1 MISSHDKNIKNLSQ
15 SLSDGQSGQKEIIVR
30 INGVLPDKSR
40 LGNKQTSERY
50 AEIMQSGMETNTSCS
65 IIIRDTKQNTLDSHF
80 HILFD
85 LGDGVISSVEKGLSD
100 LGMEKYLSVK
110 GAGQPNLHSTP
121 AMGSP
126 LLLSSR
132 STKTENSALQSSAF
146 RLFDALLISHS
157 HEDHVSDLS
166 KLILRQNSI
175 ADHSPM
181 NKIRVYCTRTC
192 KEYIT
197 KDLGS
202 RTSLTTNNIEE
213 CIDFQVV
220 TPNEF
225 FNVGPFSIIA
235 FQAYHGIESSD
246 DAVIYVVNILDRKI
260 IVGWDFLSLPE
271 ANESILWNPDLL
283 ILGTETYN
291 QHPET
296 GMISITEAYDLVRRW
311 NAKECYLVHYS
322 GLKDIDERSN
332 QWFRGPV
339 KPMSSAELQSTIDSH
354 LKISGAQ
361 GKFRITVA
369 EEGMIWTRQGNEN
382 LQPTTSDR
390 VESEIG
396 SSIEIESL
404 ERYVLKVE
412 NDDKIGK
419 LRLVIEDSINR
430 YDMVFEN
437 PKLEK
442 GKDNNYTLYA
452 LGETGMLAKGPDL
465 VSELVKDL
473 SVLKIY
479 VTKGRKTIFHD
490 DILLGKNEM
499 NRFEQYLILNFR

>member
-1 MISSHDKNIKNLSQ
+1 
-15 SLSDGQSGQKEIIVR
+15 
-30 INGVLPDKSR
+30 
-40 LGNKQTSERY
+40 
-50 AEIMQSGMETNTSCS
+50 
-65 IIIRDTKQNTLDSHF
+65 
-80 HILFD
+80 
-85 LGDGVISSVEKGLSD
+85 
-100 LGMEKYLSVK
+100 
-110 GAGQPNLHSTP
+110 
-121 AMGSP
+121 
-126 LLLSSR
+126 
-132 STKTENSALQSSAF
+132 
-146 RLFDALLISHS
+146 
-157 HEDHVSDLS
+157 
-166 KLILRQNSI
+166 
-175 ADHSPM
+175 
-181 NKIRVYCTRTC
+181 
-192 KEYIT
+192 
-197 KDLGS
+197 
-202 RTSLTTNNIEE
+202 
-213 CIDFQVV
+213 
-220 TPNEF
+220 
-225 FNVGPFSIIA
+225 
-235 FQAYHGIESSD
+235 
-246 DAVIYVVNILDRKI
+246 
-260 IVGWDFLSLPE
+260 LSLPE

-369 EEGMIWTRQGNEN
+369 EEGMIWTRQGNVN

-419 LRLVIEDSINR
+419 LKLVIEDSINR

-442 GKDNNYTLYA
+442 CKDNNYTLYA

-499 NRFEQYLILNFR
+499 NRFEQYLILNFG